1 MQERFAMA
9 GEEELRAV
17 SGEPVV
23 GGLGVA
29 GGAAVE
35 L

>member
-1 MQERFAMA
+1 MA
-9 GEEELRAV
+9 SEEELRAV

-23 GGLGVA
+23 GDLGVA

>member
-1 MQERFAMA
+1 MVSK
-9 GEEELRAV
+9 EELRAV

-23 GGLGVA
+23 GDLGVA